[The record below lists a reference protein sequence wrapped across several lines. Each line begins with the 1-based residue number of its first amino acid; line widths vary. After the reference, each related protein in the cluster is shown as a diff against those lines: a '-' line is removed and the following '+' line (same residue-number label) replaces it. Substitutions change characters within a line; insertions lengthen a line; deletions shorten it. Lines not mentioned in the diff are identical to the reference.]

1 MPITLSDEALS
12 RWIAEKIEPMPTKR
26 PNWSHAESATKVW
39 VSAFKGYYRKAYPP
53 NQEGYPEAWYGWK
66 VRDMVND
73 PAMTVMLMERAGI
86 GVEPTTNGFDGKRQ
100 DCWQAYPL
108 DFSKDP
114 LRIYAFTGYGSIG
127 RAVAEAFA
135 LANGYHEEPL

>member
-1 MPITLSDEALS
+1 MPITLSDAELS
-12 RWIAEKIEPMPTKR
+12 RWIAEKMEPLSSLPNEDDCDSADMQDFPTDCWIASFR
-26 PNWSHAESATKVW
+26 LSLVTGMHVP
-39 VSAFKGYYRKAYPP
+39 
-53 NQEGYPEAWYGWK
+53 GWQP
-66 VRDMVND
+66 RDMVND

-114 LRIYAFTGYGSIG
+114 FRIYAFTGYGSIG
-127 RAVAEAFA
+127 RAVMEAFA